1 MIHYMGGVACAPA
14 LHPPNRFGYGR
25 CGERLPR
32 PVACFAWPCF
42 GGVRGSCDSELLIG
56 LIKIEPYTK
65 KRSSECSNLDLTV
78 EKNYYLHN
86 FK

>member
-1 MIHYMGGVACAPA
+1 MALLVGGVACAPA
-14 LHPPNRFGYGR
+14 LHPPNRFGGGR

-56 LIKIEPYTK
+56 LIKIERTSTREKKMELPRTRTPTK
-65 KRSSECSNLDLTV
+65 NP
-78 EKNYYLHN
+78 EK
-86 FK
+86 